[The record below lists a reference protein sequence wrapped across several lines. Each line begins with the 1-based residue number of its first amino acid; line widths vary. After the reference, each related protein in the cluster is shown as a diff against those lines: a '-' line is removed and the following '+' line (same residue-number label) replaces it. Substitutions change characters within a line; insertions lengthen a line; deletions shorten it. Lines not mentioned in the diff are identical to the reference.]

1 MGGGALGGNNPYKIK
16 GGKWTVVRFF
26 LVAIAHSVGWFTV
39 GFGHA
44 TGTTARAV
52 FTPSCAM

>member
-1 MGGGALGGNNPYKIK
+1 MSGGALGGNNPYKIK

-39 GFGHA
+39 GPGRA
-44 TGTTARAV
+44 TALCTRV
-52 FTPSCAM
+52 LS